1 MANSDQPFHW
11 PDTTFRFLA
20 EYSLSYSDKV
30 ESLFFNDF
38 ESIQKWLLKNEFIES
53 YSIYKFSNN
62 QKVWML
68 SDHRNATQ
76 VKAGSFK

>member
-1 MANSDQPFHW
+1 MSETEQTFHW

-20 EYSLSYSDKV
+20 EYTLSYSDKV

-38 ESIQKWLLKNEFIES
+38 ESIQKWLIKNEYIQS
-53 YSIYKFSNN
+53 YSIFKFTNN

-68 SDHRNATQ
+68 SDQRTPTQ
-76 VKAGSFK
+76 VKAGSVK

>member
-1 MANSDQPFHW
+1 MPDSEQAFHW

-20 EYSLSYSDKV
+20 EYTLSYSDKV

-38 ESIQKWLLKNEFIES
+38 ESVQKWLIKNEYIQS
-53 YSIYKFSNN
+53 YSIFKFTNN

-68 SDHRNATQ
+68 SDQRTPTQ
-76 VKAGSFK
+76 VKAGSVK